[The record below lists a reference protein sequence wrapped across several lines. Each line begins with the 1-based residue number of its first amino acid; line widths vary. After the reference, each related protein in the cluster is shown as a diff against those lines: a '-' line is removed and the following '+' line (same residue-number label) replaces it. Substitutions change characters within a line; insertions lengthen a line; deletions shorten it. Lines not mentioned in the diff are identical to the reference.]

1 MYVIGDI
8 SMKTLKKL
16 DIVII
21 ILLFILSFTPNIIFS
36 KTISNSNK
44 LVYASI
50 KIDGKLYDNIPLSTN
65 KGEKK
70 LNIKSSTG
78 NNSILIRDNTIKVI
92 SADCKDDFC
101 VKQGEI
107 SKVGES
113 IICLPHKLIIE
124 IKGDEKDSYSD
135 MILSH

>member
-1 MYVIGDI
+1 
-8 SMKTLKKL
+8 MKTLKKL

-92 SADCKDDFC
+92 SADCKDDLC

-124 IKGDEKDSYSD
+124 IKGDEKDSSSD

>member
-1 MYVIGDI
+1 
-8 SMKTLKKL
+8 MKTLKKL

-36 KTISNSNK
+36 KTIYNSNK

-50 KIDGKLYDNIPLSTN
+50 KVDGKLYDTIPLSTN

-70 LNIKSSTG
+70 FNIKNSAG
-78 NNSILIRDNTIKVI
+78 NNSILIRNNTIKVI
-92 SADCKDDFC
+92 SADCKDDLC

-124 IKGDEKDSYSD
+124 IKGDEKDSSSD

>member
-1 MYVIGDI
+1 
-8 SMKTLKKL
+8 MKTLKKL

-36 KTISNSNK
+36 KTIYNSNK

-50 KIDGKLYDNIPLSTN
+50 KVDGKLYDTIPLSTN

-70 LNIKSSTG
+70 LNIKNSGG
-78 NNSILIRDNTIKVI
+78 NNSILIRNNTIKVI
-92 SADCKDDFC
+92 SADCKDDLC

-124 IKGDEKDSYSD
+124 IKGDEKDSSSD

>member
-1 MYVIGDI
+1 
-8 SMKTLKKL
+8 MKTLKKL

-36 KTISNSNK
+36 KTIYNSNK

-50 KIDGKLYDNIPLSTN
+50 KVDGKLYDNIPLSTN

-70 LNIKSSTG
+70 LNIKSSSG
-78 NNSILIRDNTIKVI
+78 NNSILIRDNNIKVI
-92 SADCKDDFC
+92 SADCKDDLC

-124 IKGDEKDSYSD
+124 IKGDEKDSSSD

>member
-1 MYVIGDI
+1 
-8 SMKTLKKL
+8 MKTFKKL

-36 KTISNSNK
+36 KTIHNSNK
-44 LVYASI
+44 LIYASI
-50 KIDGKLYDNIPLSTN
+50 KVDGKLYDNIPLSTN

-70 LNIKSSTG
+70 LNIKSSSG
-78 NNSILIRDNTIKVI
+78 NNSISIRDNTIKVI
-92 SADCKDDFC
+92 SADCKDDLC

-113 IICLPHKLIIE
+113 IVCLPHKLIIE
-124 IKGDEKDSYSD
+124 IKGDEKDSSSD

>member
-1 MYVIGDI
+1 
-8 SMKTLKKL
+8 MKTLKKL

-70 LNIKSSTG
+70 SNIKTATG
-78 NNSILIRDNTIKVI
+78 NNSILISDNIIKVI
-92 SADCKDDFC
+92 SADCKDDLC

-124 IKGDEKDSYSD
+124 IKGDEKDSSSD

>member
-1 MYVIGDI
+1 
-8 SMKTLKKL
+8 MKTLKKL

-36 KTISNSNK
+36 KTIYNSNK

-50 KIDGKLYDNIPLSTN
+50 KVDGKLYDTIPLSTN

-70 LNIKSSTG
+70 LNIKNSAG
-78 NNSILIRDNTIKVI
+78 NNSILIRNNTIKVI
-92 SADCKDDFC
+92 SADCKDDLC

-124 IKGDEKDSYSD
+124 IKGDEKDSSSD

>member
-70 LNIKSSTG
+70 LNIKTPTG
-78 NNSILIRDNTIKVI
+78 NNSILIRDNIIKVI
-92 SADCKDDFC
+92 SADCKDDLC

-124 IKGDEKDSYSD
+124 IKGDEKDSSSD

>member
-1 MYVIGDI
+1 
-8 SMKTLKKL
+8 MKTLRKL

-70 LNIKSSTG
+70 LNIKTPTG
-78 NNSILIRDNTIKVI
+78 NNSILIRDNIIKVI
-92 SADCKDDFC
+92 SADCKDDLC

-124 IKGDEKDSYSD
+124 IKGDEKDSSSD

>member
-1 MYVIGDI
+1 
-8 SMKTLKKL
+8 MKTLKKL

-36 KTISNSNK
+36 KTIHNSNK
-44 LVYASI
+44 LIYASI
-50 KIDGKLYDNIPLSTN
+50 KVDGKLYDNLPLSTN

-70 LNIKSSTG
+70 LNIKSSSG

-92 SADCKDDFC
+92 SADCKDDLC

-113 IICLPHKLIIE
+113 IVCLPHKLIIE
-124 IKGDEKDSYSD
+124 IKGDEKDSSSD

>member
-1 MYVIGDI
+1 
-8 SMKTLKKL
+8 MKTLKKL
-16 DIVII
+16 DIIII

-36 KTISNSNK
+36 KTIHNSNK
-44 LVYASI
+44 LIYASI
-50 KIDGKLYDNIPLSTN
+50 KVDGKLYDNIPLSTN

-70 LNIKSSTG
+70 LNIKSSSG

-92 SADCKDDFC
+92 SADCKDDLC
-101 VKQGEI
+101 IKQGEI

-124 IKGDEKDSYSD
+124 IKGDEKDSSSD

>member
-1 MYVIGDI
+1 
-8 SMKTLKKL
+8 MKTLKKL

-36 KTISNSNK
+36 KAIYNSNK

-50 KIDGKLYDNIPLSTN
+50 KVDGKLYDNISLSTN

-70 LNIKSSTG
+70 LNIKSSSG
-78 NNSILIRDNTIKVI
+78 NNSILIRDNNIKVI
-92 SADCKDDFC
+92 SADCKDDLC

-124 IKGDEKDSYSD
+124 IKGDEKDSSSD

>member
-1 MYVIGDI
+1 
-8 SMKTLKKL
+8 MKTLKKL

-44 LVYASI
+44 LIYASI

-65 KGEKK
+65 KGEKN
-70 LNIKSSTG
+70 LNIKTPTG
-78 NNSILIRDNTIKVI
+78 NNSILIRDNLIKVI
-92 SADCKDDFC
+92 SADCKDDLC

-124 IKGDEKDSYSD
+124 IKGDENDSSSD

>member
-1 MYVIGDI
+1 
-8 SMKTLKKL
+8 MKTLKKL

-36 KTISNSNK
+36 KTIYNSNK

-50 KIDGKLYDNIPLSTN
+50 KVDGKLYDTIPLSTN

-70 LNIKSSTG
+70 LNIKNSAG

-92 SADCKDDFC
+92 SADCKDDLC

-124 IKGDEKDSYSD
+124 IKGDEKDSSSD

>member
-70 LNIKSSTG
+70 SNIKTATG
-78 NNSILIRDNTIKVI
+78 NNSILISDNIIKVI
-92 SADCKDDFC
+92 SADCKDDLC

-124 IKGDEKDSYSD
+124 IKGDEKDSSSD

>member
-1 MYVIGDI
+1 
-8 SMKTLKKL
+8 MKTLKKL

-36 KTISNSNK
+36 KTIHNSNK
-44 LVYASI
+44 LIYASI
-50 KIDGKLYDNIPLSTN
+50 KVDGKLYDNIHLSTN

-70 LNIKSSTG
+70 LNIKSSSG

-92 SADCKDDFC
+92 SADCKDDLC

-113 IICLPHKLIIE
+113 IVCLPHKLIIE
-124 IKGDEKDSYSD
+124 IKGDEKDSSSD

>member
-1 MYVIGDI
+1 
-8 SMKTLKKL
+8 MKTLKKL

-36 KTISNSNK
+36 KTIYNSNK

-50 KIDGKLYDNIPLSTN
+50 KVDGKLYDNIPLSTN

-70 LNIKSSTG
+70 LNIKSSSG

-92 SADCKDDFC
+92 SADCKDDLC

-124 IKGDEKDSYSD
+124 IKGDEKDSSSD

>member
-1 MYVIGDI
+1 
-8 SMKTLKKL
+8 MKTLKKL

-36 KTISNSNK
+36 KTIYNSNK

-50 KIDGKLYDNIPLSTN
+50 KVDGKLYDNISLSTN

-70 LNIKSSTG
+70 LNIKSSSG

-92 SADCKDDFC
+92 SADCKDDLC

-124 IKGDEKDSYSD
+124 IKGDEKDSSSD

>member
-1 MYVIGDI
+1 
-8 SMKTLKKL
+8 MKTLKKL

-36 KTISNSNK
+36 KTIHNSNK
-44 LVYASI
+44 LIYASI
-50 KIDGKLYDNIPLSTN
+50 KVDGKLYDNIPLSTN

-70 LNIKSSTG
+70 LNIKSSSG

-92 SADCKDDFC
+92 SADCKDDLC

-113 IICLPHKLIIE
+113 IVCLPHKLIIE
-124 IKGDEKDSYSD
+124 IKGDEKDSSSD

>member
-1 MYVIGDI
+1 MR
-8 SMKTLKKL
+8 TLKKL

-21 ILLFILSFTPNIIFS
+21 VLLFILSFTPNIIFS
-36 KTISNSNK
+36 KTISKSNK

-50 KIDGKLYDNIPLSTN
+50 KVNGKFYDNIPLSSN

-70 LNIKSSTG
+70 LNIKNSVG
-78 NNSILIRDNTIKVI
+78 NNIILIRDNTIKVI
-92 SADCKDDFC
+92 SADCKDDLC

-107 SKVGES
+107 SKVGEN

-124 IKGDEKDSYSD
+124 IKGDEKDSSSD

>member
-1 MYVIGDI
+1 
-8 SMKTLKKL
+8 MKTLKKL

-70 LNIKSSTG
+70 LNIKTPTG
-78 NNSILIRDNTIKVI
+78 NNSILIRDNIIKVI
-92 SADCKDDFC
+92 SADCKDDLC

-124 IKGDEKDSYSD
+124 IKGDEKDSSSD

>member
-1 MYVIGDI
+1 
-8 SMKTLKKL
+8 MKTLKKL

-36 KTISNSNK
+36 KTIYNSNK

-50 KIDGKLYDNIPLSTN
+50 KVDGKLYDTIHLSTN

-70 LNIKSSTG
+70 LNIKNSAG
-78 NNSILIRDNTIKVI
+78 NNSILIRNNTIKVI
-92 SADCKDDFC
+92 SADCKDDLC

-124 IKGDEKDSYSD
+124 IKGDEKDSSSD

>member
-1 MYVIGDI
+1 MR
-8 SMKTLKKL
+8 TLKKL

-70 LNIKSSTG
+70 LNIKTPTG
-78 NNSILIRDNTIKVI
+78 NNSILIRDNIIKVI
-92 SADCKDDFC
+92 SADCKDDLC

-124 IKGDEKDSYSD
+124 IKGDEKDSSSD